1 MPTASRDL
9 PRLSRDDRARGED
22 EMHALAGEP
31 LPAEIRVIAEA
42 AIWEGSNERTAT
54 LCRLRVR
61 ALSVF
66 ATFFELLSLSPAVV
80 I

>member
-9 PRLSRDDRARGED
+9 LRLSRNDRARGED
-22 EMHALAGEP
+22 EMNALAGEP
-31 LPAEIRVIAEA
+31 LPADIRVIAEA

-54 LCRLRVR
+54 IRRLRVC

>member
-9 PRLSRDDRARGED
+9 PKLSRDDRARGED
-22 EMHALAGEP
+22 EVKQCARRRAVTKP

-54 LCRLRVR
+54 AAV
-61 ALSVF
+61 SEF
-66 ATFFELLSLSPAVV
+66 AR
-80 I
+80 

>member
-1 MPTASRDL
+1 
-9 PRLSRDDRARGED
+9 
-22 EMHALAGEP
+22 GEP
-31 LPAEIRVIAEA
+31 LPADIRVIAEA

-54 LCRLRVR
+54 IRRLRVC